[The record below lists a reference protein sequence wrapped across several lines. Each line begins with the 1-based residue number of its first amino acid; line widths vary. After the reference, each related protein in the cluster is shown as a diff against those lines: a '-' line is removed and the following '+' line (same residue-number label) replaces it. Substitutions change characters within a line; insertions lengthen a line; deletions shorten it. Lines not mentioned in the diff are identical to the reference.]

1 MNAADNWI
9 RALPQRFGKT
19 TLIAL
24 ALIAVVGLGARAYV
38 VVKPVEH
45 PADDSHAYY
54 ALAKALYEEGSF
66 GGPEF
71 RDSSD
76 WSPGAPLLYAASF
89 YATGGAREGTARI
102 VEALLGVAA
111 ILVVFLLGHRLGEA
125 AGSRVGPRLG
135 SAVGL
140 LAATAVAVYPPFI
153 HSTGELMSEP
163 PAILTLPAAVLA
175 FLWAGERERSPGA
188 WLLPGLLF
196 GLTAMFR
203 PEYLFVGAAFVVLAT
218 LCPVLARGWSSGWKP
233 GLAGAALFLVALL
246 LPILPW
252 TIRNVD
258 VLGRVVP
265 ISTGSGKALYVG
277 TYLPADGEYQRVKA
291 LLYERYEH
299 KSLPPNSEAL
309 NNVNPTPLFN
319 RVAERYPDLPRD
331 SALGKIGKEN
341 LSKYCGEDPVGYLAM
356 TGAQGRAHVEQR
368 GRRSDEQRG
377 RAGGPDPARGAR
389 AGRVHRARVAPALVG
404 SGRAGDADRARH
416 RDRRRLAG
424 RPAAQRGAD
433 DAGLPTCRPGA
444 VTGGR
449 GHILRSR
456 MVPRAG
462 IFPAE
467 LTALR
472 SGGLIF
478 AIGLIAYAIV
488 RRRSLRNVDV
498 LLLLAAGLGL
508 ALVSGTE
515 IVDGLLSA
523 FSFEKGNGGRILG
536 LAVFAIFILFFLI
549 LRALSVAA
557 RNSRQLSAA
566 LEGLAWEEFRQ
577 AGLPERFRGKIA
589 ILVPAYNEAEN
600 IGHVLDQMPAAV
612 CGVGTEVLVV
622 DDGSRDGTGD
632 VAAAHGAAVARH
644 VTNRGGGAAL
654 RTGYRLMVESGAEI
668 VVTLDADGQHLPSE
682 MERLVKPVLDGE
694 VDMAHGS
701 RVLGHADRNHFARE
715 LGIVFFNR
723 LVSFITRTHVTDC
736 SNGYRAVRTTVLPQ
750 LVLRQ
755 EQFHTSEFMIEAIKR
770 GIPAKEV
777 PITVEQ
783 RLHGHSKKP
792 AVFRYGVGFA
802 NAIVRTWLR

>member
-1 MNAADNWI
+1 
-9 RALPQRFGKT
+9 
-19 TLIAL
+19 
-24 ALIAVVGLGARAYV
+24 
-38 VVKPVEH
+38 
-45 PADDSHAYY
+45 
-54 ALAKALYEEGSF
+54 
-66 GGPEF
+66 
-71 RDSSD
+71 
-76 WSPGAPLLYAASF
+76 
-89 YATGGAREGTARI
+89 
-102 VEALLGVAA
+102 
-111 ILVVFLLGHRLGEA
+111 
-125 AGSRVGPRLG
+125 
-135 SAVGL
+135 
-140 LAATAVAVYPPFI
+140 
-153 HSTGELMSEP
+153 
-163 PAILTLPAAVLA
+163 
-175 FLWAGERERSPGA
+175 
-188 WLLPGLLF
+188 
-196 GLTAMFR
+196 
-203 PEYLFVGAAFVVLAT
+203 
-218 LCPVLARGWSSGWKP
+218 
-233 GLAGAALFLVALL
+233 
-246 LPILPW
+246 
-252 TIRNVD
+252 
-258 VLGRVVP
+258 
-265 ISTGSGKALYVG
+265 
-277 TYLPADGEYQRVKA
+277 
-291 LLYERYEH
+291 
-299 KSLPPNSEAL
+299 
-309 NNVNPTPLFN
+309 
-319 RVAERYPDLPRD
+319 
-331 SALGKIGKEN
+331 
-341 LSKYCGEDPVGYLAM
+341 
-356 TGAQGRAHVEQR
+356 
-368 GRRSDEQRG
+368 
-377 RAGGPDPARGAR
+377 
-389 AGRVHRARVAPALVG
+389 
-404 SGRAGDADRARH
+404 
-416 RDRRRLAG
+416 
-424 RPAAQRGAD
+424 
-433 DAGLPTCRPGA
+433 
-444 VTGGR
+444 
-449 GHILRSR
+449 

-472 SGGLIF
+472 GGGLIF
-478 AIGLIAYAIV
+478 AIGLIAYAV
-488 RRRSLRNVDV
+488 TRRRSLRNVDV

-577 AGLPERFRGKIA
+577 AGLPERFRGKVA

-622 DDGSRDGTGD
+622 DDGSRDGSRDGTGD
-632 VAAAHGAAVARH
+632 VAASHGAAVARH

-654 RTGYRLMVESGAEI
+654 RTGYRLMVESGAEV

-770 GIPAKEV
+770 GIPAKEI